1 MLDLELP
8 PSQENILKTLCDDDI
23 NRRDSIAY
31 FVKMINSLARPISI
45 AVDSPWGSGKTF
57 FVKQVKLVLD
67 TYNKNLKMDDNIRK
81 KVKEAMEAYFAKEEI
96 KSFYTVYYDAWLN
109 DNDIDP
115 IQSLLYSITG
125 AYQHFSKPN
134 LYNNKCL
141 IELGKSI
148 INLCS
153 GTSLGNFLDL
163 LKEDNVLDS
172 EKKNKDLYADISS
185 YLKELNQGN
194 LVVIFVDELDRCKP
208 TYAVKLLERIKHYFN
223 CPNVI
228 FVFSINETELIH
240 TIQNLYGDG
249 FDAGGYLNRFFEIPV
264 QLPPP
269 KLDVILFKN
278 LTPEHSYFEAAVKN
292 TIIKLNMQLREI
304 AHYIAMM
311 DLVKDRINAMSEKV
325 YLGVSKGYLFCL
337 YIIVPLM
344 VGIKVAYP
352 SKYSSFIK
360 GQEKELFINTAEG
373 MQLKNLFSYL
383 TGSKITNEKEVT
395 QTLERLYIALF
406 YNNIPSEGI
415 EIENILIKPDL
426 KEFIFKIVSF
436 LSKYSTF

>member
-1 MLDLELP
+1 M
-8 PSQENILKTLCDDDI
+8 
-23 NRRDSIAY
+23 
-31 FVKMINSLARPISI
+31 
-45 AVDSPWGSGKTF
+45 
-57 FVKQVKLVLD
+57 
-67 TYNKNLKMDDNIRK
+67 
-81 KVKEAMEAYFAKEEI
+81 
-96 KSFYTVYYDAWLN
+96 
-109 DNDIDP
+109 
-115 IQSLLYSITG
+115 
-125 AYQHFSKPN
+125 
-134 LYNNKCL
+134 
-141 IELGKSI
+141 
-148 INLCS
+148 
-153 GTSLGNFLDL
+153 
-163 LKEDNVLDS
+163 
-172 EKKNKDLYADISS
+172 
-185 YLKELNQGN
+185 
-194 LVVIFVDELDRCKP
+194 
-208 TYAVKLLERIKHYFN
+208 
-223 CPNVI
+223 
-228 FVFSINETELIH
+228 
-240 TIQNLYGDG
+240 
-249 FDAGGYLNRFFEIPV
+249 
-264 QLPPP
+264 
-269 KLDVILFKN
+269 ILFKN